1 MVWGI
6 IAVFLFLMGIVTL
19 GASAQIEDPSATDVI
34 FFFTNVGGQIF
45 VPIIALVVGYMAI
58 VGERQSGSLRILFG
72 LSHNRRDV
80 LFGKLVSR
88 TGVIAVATLVACAFA
103 VALMIGLFGSLPVR
117 TVLGFVTLT
126 LLLGAAFTA
135 IAVGVSAMTDTR
147 MRAMGGAIGSYI
159 LFTLV
164 WHPLVAGVHYLLAG
178 ELVGLEAPAWYLFAL
193 RLNPLEAYRAGY
205 EPADRRIRAGACR
218 VGEHRRRRSGVGV
231 SGTGAAHGVEPH
243 RRGCP
248 VLLDRVVRRRHPA
261 RLDHRPDCD
270 RLSALRASRSEP
282 SSPLSSL
289 VTHATTVRFARRSLL
304 NR

>member
-1 MVWGI
+1 MTWVAIARKDFEDVVRSRMVWGI

-103 VALMIGLFGSLPVR
+103 VALMIGLFGSLAVR

-193 RLNPLEAYRAGY
+193 RLNPLEAYRQAM
-205 EPADRRIRAGACR
+205 
-218 VGEHRRRRSGVGV
+218 
-231 SGTGAAHGVEPH
+231 
-243 RRGCP
+243 
-248 VLLDRVVRRRHPA
+248 
-261 RLDHRPDCD
+261 
-270 RLSALRASRSEP
+270 
-282 SSPLSSL
+282 
-289 VTHATTVRFARRSLL
+289 SLL
-304 NR
+304 IDGFVPALVGWENIVEDVPASAFQGQEPLMVSNRIAGDVPFYLTEWFAAVILLVWIIVPIAIGYRRFERADLN